1 MRTTR
6 ELRNLKSEP
15 ILMLVLALLGV
26 ALGILPSLLSPVL
39 TVGLLLILSL
49 VIVSLFLWP
58 LGATSLLLLATVV
71 NRYDYELVGRTIKA
85 EHVVVVALCALLLSR
100 KLLEGESRFY
110 FSWPTLFALGWL
122 GINFLSSYRSPAP
135 SVTGTN
141 DLIRLTLM
149 LGIFFILPNLI
160 RSEAHLRYIFG
171 FFLTLGVAE
180 SIFGILALA
189 VYYVTGINLGVGYP
203 ASYPGPAPVGTL
215 NAANIFGSY
224 AMAVCL
230 MFLVL
235 LLVPTTES
243 PFPRKW
249 MRAGFFISLAALA
262 LSLTRGAWLG
272 FAATATLFLIM
283 RRGFDRYWLKRTLLV
298 GTIVSAALVTVV
310 AVVYLLPGDI
320 ALINRVASLGRLGTE
335 RTVVG
340 RVAKYELAISTW
352 RESPLLGWG
361 TGGMARAF
369 GREAKVLT
377 WVGNLELHLLV
388 DTGVVGLLLFALFVG
403 TLVLGAVSAL
413 RKARGT
419 PLRALLL
426 SLSAGFA
433 GLLLAYQSTEG
444 TWLGLFWAHAG
455 LLAAATHVVTREFR
469 GTSRRRWMPR

>member
-1 MRTTR
+1 MQTTR
-6 ELRNLKSEP
+6 ESRKPRAEP
-15 ILMLVLALLGV
+15 FLLLVLALLAA
-26 ALGILPSLLSPVL
+26 ALGILPSFLSPVL
-39 TVGLLLILSL
+39 TLALLLLLILAI
-49 VIVSLFLWP
+49 VILFLWP
-58 LGATSLLLLATVV
+58 LGATGLLLLATVV
-71 NRYDYELVGRTIKA
+71 DRYGYELAGRTVKA
-85 EHVVVVALCALLLSR
+85 EHVVVVALCALLLLR
-100 KLLEGESRFY
+100 KLLRGESRFY
-110 FSWPTLFALGWL
+110 FSLPTLFALGWL
-122 GINFLSSYRSPAP
+122 GINFLASYRSPAP
-135 SVTGTN
+135 SETGTN
-141 DLIRLTLM
+141 DLIRLALM

-160 RSEAHLRYIFG
+160 RSEVHLRYIFG
-171 FFLTLGVAE
+171 FFLMLGVAQ

-189 VYYVTGINLGVGYP
+189 LYYVTGINLGVGFP
-203 ASYPGPAPVGTL
+203 SSYPGPAPTGTL

-224 AMAVCL
+224 TMSVCL
-230 MFLVL
+230 VFLVL
-235 LLVPTTES
+235 LLVPPRQA
-243 PFPRKW
+243 PFPRRW
-249 MRAGFFISLAALA
+249 VLAGFWTTLVAMV

-283 RRGFDRYWLKRTLLV
+283 RRGFDRYWLKRALLV

-310 AVVYLLPGDI
+310 AAVYLLPSDI
-320 ALINRVASLGRLGTE
+320 ALINRVSSLGRLGTE

-340 RVAKYELAISTW
+340 RVSKYELAISTW

-388 DTGVVGLLLFALFVG
+388 DTGMVGLLLFALFVG

-413 RKARGT
+413 RRARGT

-426 SLSAGFA
+426 SLSVGFV

-455 LLAAATHVVTREFR
+455 LLAAATHVVNMRV
-469 GTSRRRWMPR
+469 